1 MGSKYG
7 GGGAGGAIH
16 YVPKGN
22 GGGGSWYPFGS
33 KIIRF
38 SINQNLKVS
47 PPPVPSYILSL
58 CLRISTLIAS
68 ALLHTEPTLPSW
80 SGPHGHQH
88 TLHSHSVSL
97 ANPAGR
103 DISLPISIYQSRENS
118 NWSCLDYIPTPEPVT
133 TAWVTEC
140 MSTQGQ
146 DNGAQAS
153 WLTAPVRPHGIGEGK
168 SSKDKAASRWMQLLL
183 CALCGL
189 LLIPNRRPQ
198 KRKEGEENQGV

>member
-1 MGSKYG
+1 MGYTLHSKRQWG
-7 GGGAGGAIH
+7 GGR
-16 YVPKGN
+16 
-22 GGGGSWYPFGS
+22 SWYPFVS

-47 PPPVPSYILSL
+47 PPPAPSYILSL
-58 CLRISTLIAS
+58 CLCISTLIAF

-80 SGPHGHQH
+80 SGPHGYQH
-88 TLHSHSVSL
+88 TLHSCSVSL
-97 ANPAGR
+97 ANLAGR
-103 DISLPISIYQSRENS
+103 DISLPISIYQSREIS

-168 SSKDKAASRWMQLLL
+168 SSKDRAASRWMQSSSVL
-183 CALCGL
+183 CVVYCSFPIGAHR
-189 LLIPNRRPQ
+189 NERRE
-198 KRKEGEENQGV
+198 RRIGECRQ